1 MLSHT
6 EKIIV
11 RDSHGTTII
20 IDGKP
25 YKQIAIV
32 LSSNP
37 GIKPDE
43 ATGHNR
49 RLVACWKD
57 HDGLAHDN
65 ARLYQSLQGEMQG
78 RLKAEQERGEALAAL
93 EIICDL
99 ASMEWQ
105 EPDGSR
111 KGAVDNW
118 GERLYFVSKELIEG
132 ARAIL
137 AKHRVNHDQE

>member
-1 MLSHT
+1 MSHT
-6 EKIIV
+6 EGRLEAV
-11 RDSHGTTII
+11 TDC
-20 IDGKP
+20 
-25 YKQIAIV
+25 
-32 LSSNP
+32 P
-37 GIKPDE
+37 GRCCWHIQKVGNTDE
-43 ATGHNR
+43 FNRITSLEMGEADAR
-49 RLVACWKD
+49 RLVACWNE
-57 HDGLAHDN
+57 HDGLVHDN